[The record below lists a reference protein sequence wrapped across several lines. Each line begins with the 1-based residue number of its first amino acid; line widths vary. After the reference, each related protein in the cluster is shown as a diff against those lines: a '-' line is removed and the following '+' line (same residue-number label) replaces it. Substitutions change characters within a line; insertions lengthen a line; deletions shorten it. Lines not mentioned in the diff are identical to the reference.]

1 MNKIKKT
8 GLWLGITTLTLSLVV
23 LYFPT
28 WTPKIKG
35 SNPIHV
41 LEQVKINGTRHEIM
55 IRGED
60 LENQVILYLHGGPG
74 ASELPYAKKYQDLL
88 ESQFTIVNYDQR
100 ASGKSYHFFEDYSN
114 LSADLLVED
123 ALAVT
128 DYITQRLGKK
138 VILIGHSYGTYIG
151 TLAAQRAPEKYE
163 AYIGIGQM
171 ADTQQSE
178 MDGWNYVMEQAQ
190 LAGDHEDVNQLE
202 QVYEPIKQGQAFTPR
217 DIVER
222 YGGASRLMDS
232 PDTSFLGMTFSNE
245 YNMLDT
251 IRYNKGIMY
260 SQEILISE
268 AMSRPLPSLIT
279 KLDLPFYFVM
289 GDYDFMTS
297 SHSAKVFFDQIE
309 GNQKEFIAYKNS
321 AHYPHYEEKQRFFD
335 WMVDTFIKQMQNY

>member
-8 GLWLGITTLTLSLVV
+8 GLWLGVATLTLSLA
-23 LYFPT
+23 LLFFPT

-35 SNPIHV
+35 SNSIHV
-41 LEQVKINGTRHEIM
+41 LEQVIINGTSHEIM

-60 LENQVILYLHGGPG
+60 LANPVILYVHGGPG
-74 ASELPYAKKYQDLL
+74 VSELPYAKKYQNLL
-88 ESQFTIVNYDQR
+88 ESQFTVVNYDQR

-128 DYITQRLGKK
+128 DYITKRLGKNK

-151 TLAAQRAPEKYE
+151 TLAAHRAPEKYE

-178 MDGWNYVMEQAQ
+178 TDGWNYVMEQAR
-190 LAGDHEDVNQLE
+190 LADNHEDINQLE
-202 QVYEPIKQGQAFTPR
+202 QVYERIKQGQAFTPR

-232 PDTSFLGMTFSNE
+232 PDNSFLGMTFSNE
-245 YNMLDT
+245 YNMLDA
-251 IRYNKGIMY
+251 IRFYKGIMY

-268 AMSRPLPSLIT
+268 AMVRPLPSLIT

-297 SHSAKVFFDQIE
+297 SHAAKVFFDQIE
-309 GNQKEFIAYKNS
+309 GNQKEFITYKDS

-335 WMVDTFIKQMQNY
+335 WMVDTFIK

>member
-8 GLWLGITTLTLSLVV
+8 GLWLGVTTLTLSLIL

-35 SNPIHV
+35 SNSIHV
-41 LEQVKINGTRHEIM
+41 LEQVKINGTGHEIM

-60 LENQVILYLHGGPG
+60 LENPVILYLHGGPG
-74 ASELPYAKKYQDLL
+74 ASELSYAKKYQDLL

-128 DYITQRLGKK
+128 DYITKRLGKK
-138 VILIGHSYGTYIG
+138 KVILMGHSYGTYIG
-151 TLAAQRAPEKYE
+151 TLAAHRAPEKYE

-190 LAGDHEDVNQLE
+190 LADNHEDVEQLE
-202 QVYEPIKQGQAFTPR
+202 QIYETIKQGQAFTPR
-217 DIVER
+217 DIVKR
-222 YGGASRLMDS
+222 YGGASRLIDS

-245 YNMLDT
+245 YNMLDA
-251 IRYNKGIMY
+251 IRYNKGIIY

-297 SHSAKVFFDQIE
+297 SHAAKVFFDQIE
-309 GNQKEFIAYKNS
+309 GSGKGFTSYKNS

-335 WMVDTFIKQMQNY
+335 WMVDTFIKQKP

>member
-1 MNKIKKT
+1 MNKMKKT
-8 GLWLGITTLTLSLVV
+8 GLWLGVTTLTLSLAV

-35 SNPIHV
+35 TNPIHA
-41 LEQVKINGTRHEIM
+41 LEQVIINGTGHEIM
-55 IRGED
+55 IRGQNLD
-60 LENQVILYLHGGPG
+60 NPVILYLHGGPG

-114 LSADLLVED
+114 LSANLLVED

-138 VILIGHSYGTYIG
+138 KVILMGHSYGTYIA
-151 TLAAQRAPEKYE
+151 TLAAHRAPDKYE

-178 MDGWNYVMEQAQ
+178 MDGWKYVMEQAL
-190 LAGDHEDVNQLE
+190 LADNHEDVEQLE
-202 QVYEPIKQGQAFTPR
+202 QIYEPIKQGQAFTPR
-217 DIVER
+217 DIVKR
-222 YGGASRLMDS
+222 YGGTSRLMDS
-232 PDTSFLGMTFSNE
+232 PDTSFLGMTFSHE
-245 YNMLDT
+245 YNMLDA
-251 IRYNKGIMY
+251 IRFNKGIIY

-268 AMSRPLPSLIT
+268 ALSRPLPSLIT

-289 GDYDFMTS
+289 GDYDLMTS
-297 SHSAKVFFDQIE
+297 SHAAKVFFDQIE
-309 GNQKEFIAYKNS
+309 GNQKEFIGFNNS

-335 WMVDTFIKQMQNY
+335 WMVDTFIKHKP

>member
-1 MNKIKKT
+1 
-8 GLWLGITTLTLSLVV
+8 
-23 LYFPT
+23 
-28 WTPKIKG
+28 
-35 SNPIHV
+35 
-41 LEQVKINGTRHEIM
+41 M

-60 LENQVILYLHGGPG
+60 LENPVILYLHGGPG

-123 ALAVT
+123 ILAVT
-128 DYITQRLGKK
+128 DYITQRLGKKK

-151 TLAAQRAPEKYE
+151 TLAAHRAPEKYE

-178 MDGWNYVMEQAQ
+178 MDGWNFVMEQAQ
-190 LAGDHEDVNQLE
+190 LADNPEDVDELE
-202 QVYEPIKQGQAFTPR
+202 QIYEPIKQGKAFTPR
-217 DIVER
+217 NIVQR

-232 PDTSFLGMTFSNE
+232 PDTSFLGMTFSHE
-245 YNMLDT
+245 YNMFDA
-251 IRYNKGIMY
+251 IRYNKGIIY

-268 AMSRPLPSLIT
+268 AMSRPLPALIT
-279 KLDLPFYFVM
+279 KLNLPFYFVM

-297 SHSAKVFFDQIE
+297 SHAAKTFFDQIE
-309 GNQKEFIAYKNS
+309 GKQKEFIAYKNS
-321 AHYPHYEEKQRFFD
+321 AHYPHYEEKQRFFH
-335 WMVDTFIKQMQNY
+335 WMVDTFIKQTP

>member
-1 MNKIKKT
+1 MDA
-8 GLWLGITTLTLSLVV
+8 
-23 LYFPT
+23 
-28 WTPKIKG
+28 KIKG
-35 SNPIHV
+35 SNSIHV
-41 LEQVKINGTRHEIM
+41 LEQVVINGTSHEVM

-60 LENQVILYLHGGPG
+60 LANPVILYVHGGPG
-74 ASELPYAKKYQDLL
+74 VSELPYAKKYQNLL
-88 ESQFTIVNYDQR
+88 ESQFTVVNYDQR

-128 DYITQRLGKK
+128 DYITKRLGKNK

-151 TLAAQRAPEKYE
+151 TLAAHRAPEKYE

-178 MDGWNYVMEQAQ
+178 TDGWNYVMEQAQ
-190 LAGDHEDVNQLE
+190 LTGNHEDIKQLE
-202 QVYEPIKQGQAFTPR
+202 QIYEPIKQGQAFTPR
-217 DIVER
+217 DIAER

-232 PDTSFLGMTFSNE
+232 PDNSFLGMTFSNE
-245 YNMLDT
+245 YNMLDA
-251 IRYNKGIMY
+251 IRFYKGIMY
-260 SQEILISE
+260 SQEILISD

-297 SHSAKVFFDQIE
+297 SHAAKVFFDQIE
-309 GNQKEFIAYKNS
+309 GNQKEFITYEDS
-321 AHYPHYEEKQRFFD
+321 AHYPHYEEQQRFFD
-335 WMVDTFIKQMQNY
+335 WMVDTFIK

>member
-8 GLWLGITTLTLSLVV
+8 GLWLGVATLTLSLA
-23 LYFPT
+23 LLFFPT

-35 SNPIHV
+35 SNSIHV
-41 LEQVKINGTRHEIM
+41 LEQVIINGTSHEIM

-60 LENQVILYLHGGPG
+60 LANPVILYVHGGPG
-74 ASELPYAKKYQDLL
+74 VSELPYAKKYQNLL
-88 ESQFTIVNYDQR
+88 ESQFTVVNYDQR

-128 DYITQRLGKK
+128 NYITKRLGKNK

-151 TLAAQRAPEKYE
+151 TLAAHRAPEKYE

-178 MDGWNYVMEQAQ
+178 TDGWNYVMEQAR
-190 LAGDHEDVNQLE
+190 LADNHEDINQLE
-202 QVYEPIKQGQAFTPR
+202 QVYERIKQGQAFTPR

-232 PDTSFLGMTFSNE
+232 PDNSFLGMTFSNE
-245 YNMLDT
+245 YNMLDA
-251 IRYNKGIMY
+251 IRFYKGIMY

-268 AMSRPLPSLIT
+268 AMVRPLPSLIT

-297 SHSAKVFFDQIE
+297 SHAAKVFFDQIE
-309 GNQKEFIAYKNS
+309 GNQKEFITYKDS

-335 WMVDTFIKQMQNY
+335 WMVDTFIK

>member
-1 MNKIKKT
+1 
-8 GLWLGITTLTLSLVV
+8 
-23 LYFPT
+23 
-28 WTPKIKG
+28 
-35 SNPIHV
+35 
-41 LEQVKINGTRHEIM
+41 M

-60 LENQVILYLHGGPG
+60 LANPVILYVHGGPG
-74 ASELPYAKKYQDLL
+74 VSELPYAKKYQNLL
-88 ESQFTIVNYDQR
+88 ESQFTVVNYDQR

-128 DYITQRLGKK
+128 DYITKRLGKNK

-151 TLAAQRAPEKYE
+151 TLAAHRAPEKYE

-178 MDGWNYVMEQAQ
+178 TDGWNYVMEQAQ
-190 LAGDHEDVNQLE
+190 LTGNHEDIKQLE
-202 QVYEPIKQGQAFTPR
+202 QIYEPIKQGQAFTPR
-217 DIVER
+217 DIAER

-232 PDTSFLGMTFSNE
+232 PDNSFLGMTFSNE
-245 YNMLDT
+245 YNMLDA
-251 IRYNKGIMY
+251 IRFYKGIMY
-260 SQEILISE
+260 SQEILISD

-297 SHSAKVFFDQIE
+297 SHAAKVFFDQIE
-309 GNQKEFIAYKNS
+309 GNQKEFITYEDS
-321 AHYPHYEEKQRFFD
+321 AHYPHYEEQQRFFD
-335 WMVDTFIKQMQNY
+335 WMVDTFIK